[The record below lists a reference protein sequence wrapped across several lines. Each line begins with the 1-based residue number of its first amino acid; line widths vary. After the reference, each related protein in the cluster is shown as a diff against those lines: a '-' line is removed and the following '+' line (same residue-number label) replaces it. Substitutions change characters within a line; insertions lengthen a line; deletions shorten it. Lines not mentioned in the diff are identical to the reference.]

1 MDIGRLDREIE
12 IQQASL
18 SNPDDGW
25 RDQSE
30 TWSTALTVWATR
42 KDKTTSETGEVRQ
55 NVALTVTEWTIRF
68 TENVSVQNRVKY
80 GTEIFY
86 ITGIRELGRRE
97 GLVLVTERRDNGTG

>member
-1 MDIGRLDREIE
+1 LNIGRLDREIE

-18 SNPDDGW
+18 SNPTDGW
-25 RDQSE
+25 RDQTE
-30 TWSTALTVWATR
+30 TWTTTDTVWATR
-42 KDKTTSETGEVRQ
+42 KDKTTSEAGDVRQ

-68 TENVSVQNRVKY
+68 LTDVTVQNRVKY

-97 GLVLVTERRDNGTG
+97 GLVLVTEKRDNGTG